1 MFSFSRSIFSVL
13 LNISEFYERFLMF
26 CKKYLVVEYYETF
39 LVFCETF
46 LVFYETFFA
55 PIGHRR
61 KGMEKKI
68 VLNVFFLKYFEE
80 MSLF

>member
-1 MFSFSRSIFSVL
+1 M
-13 LNISEFYERFLMF
+13 
-26 CKKYLVVEYYETF
+26 
-39 LVFCETF
+39 FCETF

-61 KGMEKKI
+61 KRMEENI
-68 VLNVFFLKYFEE
+68 VLKVFLLKYFEE